1 VIVVKKVAGSRELS
15 RFIDFP
21 WQIYRDDPCWVPP
34 LKMEIRDMLNPKKH
48 PFLKHGDAQP
58 FLAFRGGEIVGRI
71 LASDD
76 PRYNEQ
82 NGTNLGNFGMFESI
96 NDQEVA
102 DALFETAAEWIR
114 GKGRA
119 AIMGPMIYSTNYE
132 CGTLIDGFDT
142 PPRLM
147 MPHNPPY
154 YPQLIEQWGF
164 EKNKDLYA
172 WWFDDPFDI
181 VQKWQPFIDR
191 IAPRQKGITI
201 RPFSRRNFENDVQR
215 CMKIYDHARKN
226 WWWACVELTE
236 AEIRHYAKQMNLV
249 GDENLVLIAEKD
261 GKPIGFSITM
271 PDLNEVIRPLNG
283 RLFHWGLPIGL
294 WRFYWGLKRVKTAR
308 MMVLCVLPEY
318 RQRGVA
324 ERLIL
329 ETLDYGKNSRK
340 LLAGEL
346 SWTDEDNNKINRI
359 IERVGARRYKTYRVY
374 MKTLK

>member
-1 VIVVKKVAGSRELS
+1 
-15 RFIDFP
+15 
-21 WQIYRDDPCWVPP
+21 
-34 LKMEIRDMLNPKKH
+34 
-48 PFLKHGDAQP
+48 
-58 FLAFRGGEIVGRI
+58 
-71 LASDD
+71 
-76 PRYNEQ
+76 
-82 NGTNLGNFGMFESI
+82 
-96 NDQEVA
+96 
-102 DALFETAAEWIR
+102 
-114 GKGRA
+114 
-119 AIMGPMIYSTNYE
+119 MGPMIYSTNYE